1 MNCTYYVYL
10 NSSLVA
16 TSANDPVTL
25 NFTRAINIGT
35 YNLTIYAD
43 GGTQTYTIKNIRY
56 VITEEGVTYDF
67 STVSGGRS
75 VREGDIIEGDTYEGD
90 DVVINENPPGIYMTA
105 ETAATIAVSTV
116 FIFFLAVLFMNS
128 RVKKAQ
134 LDIDK
139 KGNQ

>member
-1 MNCTYYVYL
+1 
-10 NSSLVA
+10 
-16 TSANDPVTL
+16 VTL

-43 GGTQTYTIKNIRY
+43 AGAQTYTIKNIRY
-56 VITEEGVTYDF
+56 IITEEGVSYDY
-67 STVSGGRS
+67 SSVVGGRS
-75 VREGDIIEGDTYEGD
+75 VREGDIYEGDIHEGDTH
-90 DVVINENPPGIYMTA
+90 ENPPGIYMTA

-134 LDIDK
+134 LDRDK